1 MSYVCAST
9 GTCEAVPA
17 SPGSP
22 LFSNLAAC
30 AATCHVPDISFGCSP
45 QLGCHVVQAAP
56 NATKGL
62 YSNMESC
69 AATCSS
75 RKPPVGDFSY
85 MCSPGLGCHLMHAAP
100 NAAIGLYSNMESCTA
115 TCSTPKP
122 PRPEENLKCTV
133 NCVME

>member
-45 QLGCHVVQAAP
+45 QLGCHVVH
-56 NATKGL
+56 
-62 YSNMESC
+62 
-69 AATCSS
+69 
-75 RKPPVGDFSY
+75 V
-85 MCSPGLGCHLMHAAP
+85 AP
-100 NAAIGLYSNMESCTA
+100 NAAIGLYSNMESCAA